1 VAFALVHE
9 PPDLLAAIDGVAIV
23 TEATS
28 AIVVAKPAKL
38 FLIFPP

>member
-1 VAFALVHE
+1 
-9 PPDLLAAIDGVAIV
+9 VAIV

-28 AIVVAKPAKL
+28 AIVVASPAKL